1 MLESPSYALSISFTI
16 ANIIRMEK
24 KTKGWIVPASFME
37 TISNWPTK
45 AGNHVP
51 CENESFLCGCV
62 CVCLPVLATSEGTEP
77 GNGEQEPWGHQCDAG
92 VRRKPFLSCGIS
104 ERWGLPGLIIVV
116 LYLK

>member
-1 MLESPSYALSISFTI
+1 MCRV
-16 ANIIRMEK
+16 RMRAFC
-24 KTKGWIVPASFME
+24 VD
-37 TISNWPTK
+37 
-45 AGNHVP
+45 V
-51 CENESFLCGCV
+51 CV

-116 LYLK
+116 FYLK